1 MMTVYKA
8 LTTLE
13 TFCLSYLQ
21 KVNCPDNDYTTAVEL
36 CLDEVKT
43 IKSQLHESI
52 KNQAYDDGTLVDWYI
67 SSVDETQKPKW
78 TRKMIG
84 VIIDVFYLIP
94 RDEVHQTVYSLNDLL
109 STFDRVSDRYDNDF
123 AAAVNDI
130 RNLLYRFDTSTEA
143 ACAEKA
149 ISRRVFIRQY
159 SPAIREMKIPITHR
173 HIDELIQDFYVI
185 PKDRL
190 QTA

>member
-1 MMTVYKA
+1 MYKA
-8 LTTLE
+8 LAALE

-36 CLDEVKT
+36 CLDELKT
-43 IKSQLHESI
+43 IKSQLRNSI
-52 KNQAYDDGTLVDWYI
+52 RKQAYDDGTLTDWYI

-78 TRKMIG
+78 TTKMIG
-84 VIIDVFYLIP
+84 AIIDVFYLIP
-94 RDEVHQTVYSLNDLL
+94 RDEVHPTVYSLNDLL
-109 STFDRVSDRYDNDF
+109 STFDRVSDRYNDDF

-130 RNLLYRFDTSTEA
+130 RRLAYSFDTSTEA

-159 SPAIREMKIPITHR
+159 SPSIRERKVPITHR

-185 PKDRL
+185 PKEKL
-190 QTA
+190 LKA